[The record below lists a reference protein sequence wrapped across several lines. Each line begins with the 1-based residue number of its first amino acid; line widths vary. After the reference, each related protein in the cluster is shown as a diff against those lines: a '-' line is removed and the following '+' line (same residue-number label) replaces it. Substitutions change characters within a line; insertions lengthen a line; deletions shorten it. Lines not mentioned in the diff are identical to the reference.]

1 MTALNLILII
11 AGAMLAAGLLTVL
24 AWLIYSW
31 YLDRVER
38 RLAERKGL
46 YRELVSDLATRDRAL
61 LHPTIH
67 QISTLY
73 DLDALEAVLEEQAR
87 SSSGRPG
94 WLLEVY
100 DELGLVD
107 KYIHMLRS
115 ARKWRDRAFAAELL
129 GRVGGA
135 KAVPALLETVVATR
149 TEDSDV
155 REVALRAL
163 ARIADPR
170 AVEPLIKALEDAEVW
185 LAPRIADILARHGEA
200 VVAPLIA
207 VLDEGKHRPARAWA
221 ANVLGEVGAQRAFPS
236 VVRLLDDPEDE
247 VRAKAATAL
256 GRMGDRRAVGYLVD
270 HLLSDSAPFVRAR
283 ISAALGQLGG
293 PEVIERLVR
302 ALGDPAWWVRMRTV
316 EALEHVG
323 GVAEGPLLIALDDSD
338 PEIRIRAA
346 VALERLGVPDN
357 LVRMI
362 EIGERV
368 PDAMQTMVKFA
379 AAGPREFLSELTQHD
394 SRQVRSA
401 LVTAAERSGRRDL
414 ADDLVRMATKDS
426 EAALRGQALTAL
438 RSLGIRDALPAA
450 LSALADEDQ
459 QVRAAAVE
467 FVGAFGSADI
477 LGLLHAQTADT
488 DPHVRAASMR
498 ALGRLGAPV
507 GEADVGRLLH
517 DPDWTVRE
525 AAVMTA
531 TDASL
536 RSLLPDLLTLLGD
549 TDPRVRRRAAGAV
562 GMLGDGSTVPLLLA
576 AFPDPSSEVSE
587 AIAVA
592 VSRLDPDAVS
602 GLAEALVDSTDVE
615 SKLALIRT
623 VSRSQA
629 DPHSVLHRLRADPS
643 PAVRAAALDSLASRT
658 RRAGEGAE
666 SILPALE
673 SGIKD
678 PDELV
683 RATAVDAWARQPTLD
698 QPQLLLTL
706 LEQDPSPLVRERV
719 ALSIGL
725 LRLPAGEASLIAASR
740 RAEPANVR
748 AAAVLAAGVFDRE
761 SIVARIMDMPDDAA
775 LRELLRERLKWD
787 SRFRLLRSRL
797 SKARHLELHALMT
810 PSSAEAQ
817 AALAGGTRKMLDAGD
832 RVRLISSLRA
842 FSGEPSREALL
853 QMVRNDPIP
862 EVRTAALA
870 GVSDLLEEPELLATA
885 ARALGDPSALVRRAA
900 VELFARARPESALP
914 GLIQA
919 LKADDDPAVLSAAA
933 ALAEEHFDEFAMVV
947 RAVPAD
953 GERASVALRIAR
965 YVMHPELPAILPR
978 FARSESPDVR
988 DAVTDLW
995 KNRPDIA
1002 HAPSLQAL
1010 TEDPDSSIRRHAAA
1024 AALASARY
1032 DLLKN
1037 MTRDPD
1043 PSVRREIALAIAN
1056 AESLE
1061 QPGVTT
1067 LELLATDT
1075 DMSVRAAAYVARLLQ
1090 GMPLALPPELDT
1102 QLAAQSV
1109 HESVDLSRLRQTAR
1123 TSPSEE
1129 QRLAAALALALVQD
1143 DVAQEVARTDPA
1155 PAIRHR
1161 VAGALELSGRNLGR
1175 SQ

>member
-1 MTALNLILII
+1 MNALNPTLII

-38 RLAERKGL
+38 RLAQRKGL
-46 YRELVSDLATRDRAL
+46 YRELVSDLARHDRAL

-67 QISTLY
+67 QIGTLY

-87 SSSGRPG
+87 SSSSSPA

-135 KAVPALLETVVATR
+135 KAVPALLETVLATR

-155 REVALRAL
+155 REMALRGL
-163 ARIADPR
+163 ARIADPG
-170 AVEPLIKALEDAEVW
+170 AVEPLIRALENAEVW

-207 VLDEGKHRPARAWA
+207 VLDEGNHRPARAWA
-221 ANVLGEVGAQRAFPS
+221 ANVLGEVRAQRAFPS

-247 VRAKAATAL
+247 VRGKAATAL

-270 HLLSDSAPFVRAR
+270 HLLSDPAPFVRAR

-316 EALEHVG
+316 QALEHVG
-323 GVAEGPLLIALDDSD
+323 AVAEGPLLIALDDAD
-338 PEIRIRAA
+338 PEIRMRAA
-346 VALERLGVPDN
+346 AALERLGMPDN

-362 EIGERV
+362 ESGERV
-368 PDAMQTMVKFA
+368 PDAMQTLVKFA
-379 AAGPREFLSELTQHD
+379 AAGPREFLSGLAQHD
-394 SRQVRSA
+394 SRLVRSA
-401 LVTAAERSGRRDL
+401 LLTAAEHTGRRDL
-414 ADDLVRMATKDS
+414 ADDLVRMASNDS
-426 EAALRGQALTAL
+426 DSALRGQALTAL
-438 RSLGIRDALPAA
+438 RSLGIRDALPTA
-450 LSALADEDQ
+450 LNALADEDQ
-459 QVRAAAVE
+459 EVRAAAVE

-477 LGLLHAQTADT
+477 LGLLHSQTMDAD
-488 DPHVRAASMR
+488 PGVRAASAR

-507 GEADVGRLLH
+507 GAADIGRLLH
-517 DPDWTVRE
+517 DPEWTVRE

-531 TDASL
+531 AEASL
-536 RSLLPDLLTLLGD
+536 RWLLPDLVRLLGD

-562 GMLGDGSTVPLLLA
+562 GVLGDRSTVSLLLG
-576 AFPDPSSEVSE
+576 AFPDSSSEVSE

-602 GLAEALVDSTDVE
+602 ILAEALVDSPDVE

-623 VSRSQA
+623 ISRSQA

-643 PAVRAAALDSLASRT
+643 PAVRAAALDSLARRT
-658 RRAGEGAE
+658 RRSQQGAE
-666 SILPALE
+666 SVVPALE
-673 SGIKD
+673 GGIKD

-683 RATAVDAWARQPTLD
+683 RATAVDAWSRQATLD
-698 QPQLLLTL
+698 QAQLLLTL
-706 LEQDPSPLVRERV
+706 MEQDPSPLVRERV

-725 LRLPAGEASLIAASR
+725 LRLSAGEASLIAALR

-748 AAAVLAAGVFDRE
+748 AAAALAAGVFDQQ
-761 SIVARIMDMPDDAA
+761 SMVARLREMPDDAA
-775 LRELLRERLKWD
+775 VREILRERLKWD

-810 PSSAEAQ
+810 PNSAEAE
-817 AALAGGTRKMLDAGD
+817 AALAGGMRKMVDVRD

-853 QMVRNDPIP
+853 QMVRSDPIP
-862 EVRTAALA
+862 EVRTAALGA
-870 GVSDLLEEPELLATA
+870 VSDLLEQPELLATA
-885 ARALGDPSALVRRAA
+885 ARALGDPSPLVRRAA
-900 VELFARARPESALP
+900 VELFARAHAQSALP
-914 GLIQA
+914 RLIQA
-919 LKADDDPAVLSAAA
+919 LKPDDDPAVLAAAA
-933 ALAEEHFDEFAMVV
+933 ALAEEHFDEFATVV
-947 RAVPAD
+947 RAVPPD
-953 GERASVALRIAR
+953 GERAILALRIAR
-965 YVMHPELPAILPR
+965 YVIHPGLPAILPQ

-988 DAVTDLW
+988 DTVTDLW
-995 KNRPDIA
+995 KNRPDLA
-1002 HAPSLQAL
+1002 DGLSLQAL
-1010 TEDPDSSIRRHAAA
+1010 TEDPDTPIRCHAAA

-1043 PSVRREIALAIAN
+1043 PSVRREIALALAKV
-1056 AESLE
+1056 ESVE

-1090 GMPLALPPELDT
+1090 GMPLALPPELDA
-1102 QLAAQSV
+1102 QLAAQAV
-1109 HESVDLSRLRQTAR
+1109 KETVDLSRLRQTAR
-1123 TSPSEE
+1123 TSPSEGR
-1129 QRLAAALALALVQD
+1129 RLAAALALTLVQD
-1143 DVAQEVARTDPA
+1143 DVAHEVARMDPV

-1161 VAGALELSGRNLGR
+1161 VAGALELSRRNTGP

>member
-24 AWLIYSW
+24 AWLIHSW
-31 YLDRVER
+31 YLDRLER
-38 RLAERKGL
+38 SLAERKGL
-46 YRELVSDLATRDRAL
+46 YQELVSDLATRDRAL

-67 QISTLY
+67 QITTLY
-73 DLDALEAVLEEQAR
+73 DLDALEAVLEEQAS
-87 SSSGRPG
+87 SSSGGPG

-100 DELGLVD
+100 DELGLID

-135 KAVPALLETVVATR
+135 KAVPALLETVMATR

-155 REVALRAL
+155 REIALRAL
-163 ARIADPR
+163 ARIADPG
-170 AVEPLIKALEDAEVW
+170 AVEPLVKALENAEVW

-207 VLDEGKHRPARAWA
+207 ILDEENHRPARAWA
-221 ANVLGEVGAQRAFPS
+221 ANILGQVRAKRAFPS

-256 GRMGDRRAVGYLVD
+256 GRMGDRRAIGYLVD
-270 HLLSDSAPFVRAR
+270 RLLSDPAPFVRAR
-283 ISAALGQLGG
+283 MSAALGQLGG

-316 EALEHVG
+316 QALEHVG
-323 GVAEGPLLIALDDSD
+323 AVAEGPLLIALDDAD
-338 PEIRIRAA
+338 PEIRMRAA

-362 EIGERV
+362 ESGERV
-368 PDAMQTMVKFA
+368 PDAMQTLVKFA
-379 AAGPREFLSELTQHD
+379 AAGPREFLSELAEHD

-401 LVTAAERSGRRDL
+401 LVTAAEQTGRRDL
-414 ADDLVRMATKDS
+414 ADDLVRMATSDS
-426 EAALRGQALTAL
+426 EPALRGQALTAL
-438 RSLGIRDALPAA
+438 RSLGVRDALPAA
-450 LSALADEDQ
+450 LSALADEDH

-467 FVGAFGSADI
+467 FVGTYGSADI
-477 LGLLHAQTADT
+477 LELLHAQTADA
-488 DPHVRAASMR
+488 DPQFRAASVR

-507 GEADVGRLLH
+507 GAGEVRRLLH
-517 DPDWTVRE
+517 DPEWTVRE
-525 AAVMTA
+525 AAVIAA
-531 TDASL
+531 TEASL
-536 RSLLPDLLTLLGD
+536 RSLLPDLVTLLGD

-562 GMLGDGSTVPLLLA
+562 GVLGDRTTVPLLLG
-576 AFPDPSSEVSE
+576 AFPDPSAEVSE
-587 AIAVA
+587 AIALA

-602 GLAEALVDSTDVE
+602 GLAEALVDSPDVE

-623 VSRSQA
+623 ISRSQA

-643 PAVRAAALDSLASRT
+643 PAVRAAALDSLARRT
-658 RRAGEGAE
+658 RRGGEGAE
-666 SILPALE
+666 SIVPALE

-683 RATAVDAWARQPTLD
+683 RATAVDAWSRQATPD
-698 QPQLLLTL
+698 QAQPLLTL

-719 ALSIGL
+719 ALSLGL
-725 LRLPAGEASLIAASR
+725 LRLPEGEASLSAALR

-748 AAAVLAAGVFDRE
+748 AAAAVAAGVFDRV
-761 SIVARIMDMPDDAA
+761 SMVARIMDMPDCAA
-775 LRELLRERLKWD
+775 VREILRERLKWD
-787 SRFRLLRSRL
+787 SRFRLLRWSL
-797 SKARHLELHALMT
+797 SKARHLELHALMA
-810 PSSAEAQ
+810 PSSAEAE
-817 AALAGGTRKMLDAGD
+817 AALAGGTRRMLDAGD

-853 QMVRNDPIP
+853 QMVRSDPIP

-870 GVSDLLEEPELLATA
+870 GIAELLDEPELLATA
-885 ARALGDPSALVRRAA
+885 ARALGDPSPLVRRAA
-900 VELFARARPESALP
+900 VELFARARARSALP
-914 GLIQA
+914 GLVQA
-919 LKADDDPAVLSAAA
+919 LKPDDDPAVLAAAA
-933 ALAEEHFDEFAMVV
+933 ALAEEHFDDFAIVV
-947 RAVPAD
+947 RALPPD
-953 GERASVALRIAR
+953 GERAILALRIAR
-965 YVMHPELPAILPR
+965 YVIHPELAAILPR
-978 FARSESPDVR
+978 FALSESPDVR

-1002 HAPSLQAL
+1002 DAPSLQAL
-1010 TEDPDSSIRRHAAA
+1010 TQDPDTSIRRHAAA
-1024 AALASARY
+1024 AALASARH

-1037 MTRDPD
+1037 MTGDPD
-1043 PSVRREIALAIAN
+1043 PSVRREIALAMAK
-1056 AESLE
+1056 AESVE
-1061 QPGVTT
+1061 RSGVGT

-1090 GMPLALPPELDT
+1090 GMPLALPPELD
-1102 QLAAQSV
+1102 AQMVAQAV
-1109 HESVDLSRLRQTAR
+1109 HEAVDLSRLRQTAQ

-1129 QRLAAALALALVQD
+1129 RRLAAALALALMQD
-1143 DVAQEVARTDPA
+1143 DVAQEVARMDPA

-1161 VAGALELSGRNLGR
+1161 VAGALELSRRSLGPP
-1175 SQ
+1175 Q

>member
-1 MTALNLILII
+1 MTASNLILII

-31 YLDRVER
+31 YLDRAER
-38 RLAERKGL
+38 SLAERKGL

-67 QISTLY
+67 QITTLY

-87 SSSGRPG
+87 SSSGGPG

-100 DELGLVD
+100 DELGLID

-135 KAVPALLETVVATR
+135 KAVPALLETVMATR

-155 REVALRAL
+155 REIALRAL
-163 ARIADPR
+163 ARIADPG
-170 AVEPLIKALEDAEVW
+170 AVEPLVKALENAEVW

-207 VLDEGKHRPARAWA
+207 ILDEENHRPARAWA
-221 ANVLGEVGAQRAFPS
+221 ANILGQVRAKRAFPS

-256 GRMGDRRAVGYLVD
+256 GRMGDRRAIGYLVD
-270 HLLSDSAPFVRAR
+270 RLLSDPAPFVRAR
-283 ISAALGQLGG
+283 MSAALGQLGG

-316 EALEHVG
+316 QALEHVG
-323 GVAEGPLLIALDDSD
+323 AVAEGPLLIALDDAD
-338 PEIRIRAA
+338 PEIRMRAA

-362 EIGERV
+362 ESGERV
-368 PDAMQTMVKFA
+368 PDAMQTLVKFA
-379 AAGPREFLSELTQHD
+379 AAGPREFLSELAEHD

-401 LVTAAERSGRRDL
+401 LVTAAEQTGRRDL
-414 ADDLVRMATKDS
+414 ADDLVRMATSDS
-426 EAALRGQALTAL
+426 EPALRGQALTAL
-438 RSLGIRDALPAA
+438 RSLGVRDALPAA
-450 LSALADEDQ
+450 LSALADEDH

-467 FVGAFGSADI
+467 FVGTYGSADI
-477 LGLLHAQTADT
+477 LELLHAQTADA
-488 DPHVRAASMR
+488 DPQFRAASVR

-507 GEADVGRLLH
+507 GAGEVRRLLH
-517 DPDWTVRE
+517 DPEWTVRE
-525 AAVMTA
+525 AAVIAA
-531 TDASL
+531 TEASL
-536 RSLLPDLLTLLGD
+536 RSLLPDLVTLLGD

-562 GMLGDGSTVPLLLA
+562 GVLGDRTTVPLLLG
-576 AFPDPSSEVSE
+576 AFPDPSAEVSE
-587 AIAVA
+587 AIALA

-602 GLAEALVDSTDVE
+602 GLAEALVDSPDVE

-643 PAVRAAALDSLASRT
+643 PAVRAAALDSLARRT
-658 RRAGEGAE
+658 RRGGEGAE
-666 SILPALE
+666 SIVPALE

-683 RATAVDAWARQPTLD
+683 RATAVDAWSRQATPD
-698 QPQLLLTL
+698 QAQLLLTL

-719 ALSIGL
+719 ALSLGL
-725 LRLPAGEASLIAASR
+725 LRLPEGEASLSAALR

-748 AAAVLAAGVFDRE
+748 AAAAVAAGVFDRV
-761 SIVARIMDMPDDAA
+761 SMVARIMDMPDCAA
-775 LRELLRERLKWD
+775 VREILRERLKWD
-787 SRFRLLRSRL
+787 SRFRLLRWSL
-797 SKARHLELHALMT
+797 SKARHLELHALMA
-810 PSSAEAQ
+810 PSSAEAE
-817 AALAGGTRKMLDAGD
+817 AALAGGTRRMLDAGD

-853 QMVRNDPIP
+853 QMVRSDPIP

-870 GVSDLLEEPELLATA
+870 GVAELLDEPELLATA
-885 ARALGDPSALVRRAA
+885 ARALGDPSPLVRRAA
-900 VELFARARPESALP
+900 VELFARARTRSALP
-914 GLIQA
+914 GLVQA
-919 LKADDDPAVLSAAA
+919 LKPDDDPAVLAAAA
-933 ALAEEHFDEFAMVV
+933 ALAEEHFDDFAIVV
-947 RAVPAD
+947 RALPPD
-953 GERASVALRIAR
+953 GERAILALRIAR
-965 YVMHPELPAILPR
+965 YVIHPELAAILPR
-978 FARSESPDVR
+978 FALSESPDVR

-1002 HAPSLQAL
+1002 DAPSLQAL
-1010 TEDPDSSIRRHAAA
+1010 TQDPDTSIRRHAAA
-1024 AALASARY
+1024 AALASARH

-1037 MTRDPD
+1037 MTGDPD
-1043 PSVRREIALAIAN
+1043 PSVRREIALAMAK
-1056 AESLE
+1056 AESVE
-1061 QPGVTT
+1061 RSGVGT

-1090 GMPLALPPELDT
+1090 GMPLALPPELD
-1102 QLAAQSV
+1102 AQMVAQAV
-1109 HESVDLSRLRQTAR
+1109 HEAVDLSRLRQTAQ

-1129 QRLAAALALALVQD
+1129 RRLAAALALALMQD
-1143 DVAQEVARTDPA
+1143 DVAQEVARMDPA

-1161 VAGALELSGRNLGR
+1161 VAGALELSRRSLGPP
-1175 SQ
+1175 Q

>member
-31 YLDRVER
+31 YLDRIER
-38 RLAERKGL
+38 SLAERKGL

-61 LHPTIH
+61 LDPIIH

-87 SSSGRPG
+87 SSNGRPG

-170 AVEPLIKALEDAEVW
+170 AVEPLIKALESAEIW

-207 VLDEGKHRPARAWA
+207 VLNEGNQRPARAWA
-221 ANVLGEVGAQRAFPS
+221 ANVLGEVRAQRAFPS
-236 VVRLLDDPEDE
+236 LVRLLDDPEDE

-256 GRMGDRRAVGYLVD
+256 GRIGDRRGVVYLMD
-270 HLLSDSAPFVRAR
+270 HLLSDPAPFVRAR

-302 ALGDPAWWVRMRTV
+302 ALGDQAWWVRMRTV

-323 GVAEGPLLIALDDSD
+323 GAAEGPLLVALDDSD
-338 PEIRIRAA
+338 PEIRLRAA

-362 EIGERV
+362 ESGERV
-368 PDAMQTMVKFA
+368 SDAMQTMVKFA
-379 AAGPREFLSELTQHD
+379 AAGPREFLSELAQHD

-401 LVTAAERSGRRDL
+401 LVTAAERTGRRDL
-414 ADDLVRMATKDS
+414 ADDLTRMATQDP
-426 EAALRGQALTAL
+426 EAALRAQALTAL
-438 RSLGIRDALPAA
+438 RLLSVRDALPAA
-450 LSALADEDQ
+450 LTALADDDQ
-459 QVRAAAVE
+459 QVRAAAIE
-467 FVGAFGSADI
+467 FVGAFGSSDV
-477 LGLLHAQTADT
+477 LGLLHAQTADA
-488 DPHVRAASMR
+488 DPRVRAASVR
-498 ALGRLGAPV
+498 ALGRMGAPV

-525 AAVMTA
+525 AAVITA
-531 TDASL
+531 AEASL
-536 RSLLPDLLTLLGD
+536 RSLLPDLVTLVGD
-549 TDPRVRRRAAGAV
+549 SDPRVRRRAAGAV
-562 GMLGDGSTVPLLLA
+562 GVLGNASTVPLLLA

-592 VSRLDPDAVS
+592 VSRLDPEAVS
-602 GLAEALVDSTDVE
+602 GLAEALVDSPDVE

-629 DPHSVLHRLRADPS
+629 DPHSVLERLLGDPS
-643 PAVRAAALDSLASRT
+643 PAVRAAALDSLARRT
-658 RRAGEGAE
+658 RRSGAGTE
-666 SILPALE
+666 SSVAALV
-673 SGIKD
+673 SGISD

-683 RATAVDAWARQPTLD
+683 RASAVDAWSRERTSGQTE
-698 QPQLLLTL
+698 LLLTL
-706 LEQDPSPLVRERV
+706 LERDPSPLVRERA
-719 ALSIGL
+719 ALAIGL
-725 LRLPAGEASLIAASR
+725 LRLEAGEAALLAASR

-748 AAAVLAAGVFDRE
+748 AAAALAAGLYDRE
-761 SIVARIMDMPDDAA
+761 SIVARIMDMPDESAV
-775 LRELLRERLKWD
+775 RELIRDRLKWD
-787 SRFRLLRSRL
+787 SRFRLLRCRL
-797 SKARHLELHALMT
+797 SKARHLELRALMT
-810 PSSAEAQ
+810 PSNADAQ

-832 RVRLISSLRA
+832 RVRLIGSLRA
-842 FSGEPSREALL
+842 FSGDPSREALL
-853 QMVRNDPIP
+853 QMVRTDPVP
-862 EVRTAALA
+862 EVRTAALSA
-870 GVSDLLEEPELLATA
+870 AADLLDESELLETV
-885 ARALGDPSALVRRAA
+885 ARTLGDPSALVRRAA
-900 VELFARARPESALP
+900 VELFARVRPESALP
-914 GLIQA
+914 RLMQA
-919 LKADDDPAVLSAAA
+919 LKSDEDPAVLTAAA
-933 ALAEEHFDEFAMVV
+933 ALAEQQFEEFAELV
-947 RAVPAD
+947 RALPSD
-953 GERASVALRIAR
+953 GDRAILALRIAR
-965 YVMHPELPAILPR
+965 YIMHPDLSEILPR
-978 FARSESPDVR
+978 FSLSESPDVR

-995 KNRPDIA
+995 KNRPDTA
-1002 HAPSLQAL
+1002 DPPSLEAL
-1010 TEDPDSSIRRHAAA
+1010 TQDPDISIRRHAAG
-1024 AALASARY
+1024 AALASLRY
-1032 DLLKN
+1032 DLLRK

-1043 PSVRREIALAIAN
+1043 PSVRREIALALGS

-1061 QPGVTT
+1061 QPGVAT
-1067 LELLATDT
+1067 LELLTTDT
-1075 DMSVRAAAYVARLLQ
+1075 DMTVRAAAYVARLLQ
-1090 GMPLALPPELDT
+1090 GMPFALPPELDA
-1102 QLAAQSV
+1102 QMAAHAVRDSA
-1109 HESVDLSRLRQTAR
+1109 DLSRLRQTAR
-1123 TSPSEE
+1123 ISPSEE
-1129 QRLAAALALALVQD
+1129 HRLAAALALALVQD
-1143 DVAQEVARTDPA
+1143 DVAREVARTDPA
-1155 PAIRHR
+1155 PSIRHR
-1161 VAGALELSGRNLGR
+1161 VSGALELSGRNLPG
-1175 SQ
+1175 SL

>member
-11 AGAMLAAGLLTVL
+11 AGAMLAAGLLAVL

-38 RLAERKGL
+38 SLAERKGL

-67 QISTLY
+67 QIGTLY

-87 SSSGRPG
+87 SSDGSPS

-155 REVALRAL
+155 REIALRAL
-163 ARIADPR
+163 ARIGDPG
-170 AVEPLIKALEDAEVW
+170 AVEPLIRALENVEGW
-185 LAPRIADILARHGEA
+185 LAPRIANILARHGEA

-207 VLDEGKHRPARAWA
+207 LLDQGNHRSARAWA
-221 ANVLGEVGAQRAFPS
+221 ANVLGEVRAQRAFPS
-236 VVRLLDDPEDE
+236 VVRLLDDLDDE

-256 GRMGDRRAVGYLVD
+256 GRMGDRRAVGYLMD
-270 HLLSDSAPFVRAR
+270 HLLSDPAPFVRAR

-293 PEVIERLVR
+293 PEIIERLVR

-323 GVAEGPLLIALDDSD
+323 AVAEGPLLIALDDAD
-338 PEIRIRAA
+338 REIRMRAA
-346 VALERLGVPDN
+346 AALERLGLPHN

-362 EIGERV
+362 ESGERV
-368 PDAMQTMVKFA
+368 PEAMQTLVKFA
-379 AAGPREFLSELTQHD
+379 AAGPREFLSELTLHD

-401 LVTAAERSGRRDL
+401 LVTAAEQTLRRDL
-414 ADDLVRMATKDS
+414 ADDLVRMAANDP

-438 RSLGIRDALPAA
+438 RSLGIREALPAA
-450 LSALADEDQ
+450 LNALADEDR

-477 LGLLHAQTADT
+477 LGLLRAQTADA
-488 DPHVRAASMR
+488 DPLVRAASMR
-498 ALGRLGAPV
+498 ALGRFGAPV
-507 GEADVGRLLH
+507 GTADVGRLLH
-517 DPDWTVRE
+517 DPEWAVRE
-525 AAVMTA
+525 AAVIAA
-531 TDASL
+531 TEALL
-536 RSLLPDLLTLLGD
+536 RSLLPDLITLLGD

-562 GMLGDGSTVPLLLA
+562 GVLGDRSTVPLLLG
-576 AFPDPSSEVSE
+576 AFPDPSSEVNE

-592 VSRLDPDAVS
+592 VSRLDPAAVS
-602 GLAEALVDSTDVE
+602 GLAEALVDSPDVE

-643 PAVRAAALDSLASRT
+643 PAVRAAALDSLSRRT
-658 RRAGEGAE
+658 RRSGEGPE
-666 SILPALE
+666 SVVPALE

-683 RATAVDAWARQPTLD
+683 RATAVDAWSRQATLD
-698 QPQLLLTL
+698 QAQLLLTL
-706 LEQDPSPLVRERV
+706 LKQDSSPLVRERA

-725 LRLPAGEASLIAASR
+725 LRLSAGEASLIAALR

-748 AAAVLAAGVFDRE
+748 AAATLAAGVFDTE
-761 SIVARIMDMPDDAA
+761 SMVARIMDMPDDAA
-775 LRELLRERLKWD
+775 VREILRERLKWD

-797 SKARHLELHALMT
+797 SKARHLELHALMM

-853 QMVRNDPIP
+853 QMVRSDPIP
-862 EVRTAALA
+862 EVRTAAIA
-870 GVSDLLEEPELLATA
+870 GVSDLLEEAELLATG
-885 ARALGDPSALVRRAA
+885 ARALGDPSPLVRRAA
-900 VELFARARPESALP
+900 VELFARARAESALP
-914 GLIQA
+914 RLIQA
-919 LKADDDPAVLSAAA
+919 LKPDDEPAVLAAAA
-933 ALAEEHFDEFAMVV
+933 ALAEEHFGEFAMVV
-947 RAVPAD
+947 RALAPD
-953 GERASVALRIAR
+953 GERATLALRIAR
-965 YVMHPELPAILPR
+965 YVVHPELPAILPR

-988 DAVTDLW
+988 DAVTILW
-995 KNRPDIA
+995 KNRPDVA
-1002 HAPSLQAL
+1002 DTQSLQAL
-1010 TEDPDSSIRRHAAA
+1010 TEDPDTAIRRHAAG
-1024 AALASARY
+1024 AALASGRY
-1032 DLLKN
+1032 DLLKS

-1043 PSVRREIALAIAN
+1043 PSVRREIAHAMARG
-1056 AESLE
+1056 ESVE
-1061 QPGVTT
+1061 RPGVAT

-1090 GMPLALPPELDT
+1090 GTPLALPPELDA
-1102 QLAAQSV
+1102 QMAAQAV
-1109 HESVDLSRLRQTAR
+1109 HEIVDLSRLRQTAR

-1129 QRLAAALALALVQD
+1129 RRLAAALVLALVQD

-1161 VAGALELSGRNLGR
+1161 VAGALELSGRSLGP

>member
-31 YLDRVER
+31 YLDRAER
-38 RLAERKGL
+38 SLAERKGL

-67 QISTLY
+67 QITTLY

-87 SSSGRPG
+87 SSSGGPG

-100 DELGLVD
+100 DELGLID

-135 KAVPALLETVVATR
+135 KAVPALLETVMATR

-155 REVALRAL
+155 REIALRAL
-163 ARIADPR
+163 ARIADPG
-170 AVEPLIKALEDAEVW
+170 AVEPLVKALENAEVW

-207 VLDEGKHRPARAWA
+207 ILDEENHRPARAWA
-221 ANVLGEVGAQRAFPS
+221 ANILGQVRAKRAFPS

-256 GRMGDRRAVGYLVD
+256 GRMGDRRAIGYLVD
-270 HLLSDSAPFVRAR
+270 RLLSDPAPFVRAR
-283 ISAALGQLGG
+283 MSAALGQLGG

-316 EALEHVG
+316 QALEHVG
-323 GVAEGPLLIALDDSD
+323 AVAEGPLLIALDDAD
-338 PEIRIRAA
+338 PEIRMRAA

-362 EIGERV
+362 ESGERV
-368 PDAMQTMVKFA
+368 PDAMQTLVKFA
-379 AAGPREFLSELTQHD
+379 AAGPREFLSELAQHD

-401 LVTAAERSGRRDL
+401 LVTIAEQTGRSDL
-414 ADDLVRMATKDS
+414 ADDLVRIATNDP
-426 EAALRGQALTAL
+426 EAALRGQALTTL
-438 RSLGIRDALPAA
+438 RTLGVRDALPAA
-450 LSALADEDQ
+450 VSAFTDEDL

-477 LGLLHAQTADT
+477 LELLHAQAADA
-488 DPHVRAASMR
+488 DPRVRAASVR
-498 ALGRLGAPV
+498 ALGRLGAP
-507 GEADVGRLLH
+507 GRAAEIGRLLH
-517 DPDWTVRE
+517 DAEWTVRE
-525 AAVMTA
+525 AAAIAA
-531 TDASL
+531 TEASL
-536 RSLLPDLLTLLGD
+536 GSLLPDLVTLLGD

-562 GMLGDGSTVPLLLA
+562 GILGDRTTVPLLLN
-576 AFPDPSSEVSE
+576 AFPDPSAEVSE
-587 AIAVA
+587 AVALA

-602 GLAEALVDSTDVE
+602 ALAAALVDSPDVE

-643 PAVRAAALDSLASRT
+643 PAVRAAALDSLARRT
-658 RRAGEGAE
+658 RRSGQGAE
-666 SILPALE
+666 TIVPALE

-683 RATAVDAWARQPTLD
+683 RATAVDAWSRQATLD
-698 QPQLLLTL
+698 QAHVLLTL
-706 LEQDPSPLVRERV
+706 LERDPSPLVRERV

-725 LRLPAGEASLIAASR
+725 LRLSAGEASLSAAMR

-748 AAAVLAAGVFDRE
+748 AAAALAAGVFDRE
-761 SIVARIMDMPDDAA
+761 SMVARIMDMPDDATV
-775 LRELLRERLKWD
+775 REILRERLKWD
-787 SRFRLLRSRL
+787 SRFRLLRWSL
-797 SKARHLELHALMT
+797 PKARHLELHALLT
-810 PSSAEAQ
+810 PSSAEAE
-817 AALAGGTRKMLDAGD
+817 AALAGGTRRMLDAGD

-842 FSGEPSREALL
+842 FSGDPSREALL
-853 QMVRNDPIP
+853 QMVRSDPVP

-870 GVSDLLEEPELLATA
+870 GVAELLDEPELLATA

-900 VELFARARPESALP
+900 VELFARAPARSALS
-914 GLIQA
+914 GLVQA
-919 LKADDDPAVLSAAA
+919 LKPDDDPAVLAAAA
-933 ALAEEHFDEFAMVV
+933 ALAEEHFDDFARVV
-947 RAVPAD
+947 RALPID
-953 GERASVALRIAR
+953 GERAILALRIACH
-965 YVMHPELPAILPR
+965 VMHPELAAILPQ

-988 DAVTDLW
+988 DAVTELW
-995 KNRPDIA
+995 KRRPDIA
-1002 HAPSLQAL
+1002 DGPSLQAL
-1010 TEDPDSSIRRHAAA
+1010 TQDPDTSIRSHAAA

-1032 DLLKN
+1032 DLLKD

-1043 PSVRREIALAIAN
+1043 PSVRREVALVMAS
-1056 AESLE
+1056 AESVE
-1061 QPGVTT
+1061 RSGAAT

-1090 GMPLALPPELDT
+1090 GMPLTLPPELD
-1102 QLAAQSV
+1102 AQMVAQAV
-1109 HESVDLSRLRQTAR
+1109 HETGDLSHLRQTAR

-1129 QRLAAALALALVQD
+1129 RRLAAALALALVQD
-1143 DVAQEVARTDPA
+1143 DVAQEVARMDPS

-1161 VAGALELSGRNLGR
+1161 VAGAFELSRRSLGPP
-1175 SQ
+1175 Q

>member
-31 YLDRVER
+31 YLDRVELS
-38 RLAERKGL
+38 LAERKGL

-61 LHPTIH
+61 LNPTIH

-94 WLLEVY
+94 WLLEIY

-170 AVEPLIKALEDAEVW
+170 AVEPLIKALESAEIW
-185 LAPRIADILARHGEA
+185 LAPRIADLLARHGEA

-207 VLDEGKHRPARAWA
+207 VLNEGNHRPARAWA
-221 ANVLGEVGAQRAFPS
+221 ANVLGEVRAQRAYPA

-256 GRMGDRRAVGYLVD
+256 GRIGDRRAVGYLMD
-270 HLLSDSAPFVRAR
+270 HLLSDPAPFVRAR

-302 ALGDPAWWVRMRTV
+302 ALGDQAWWVRMRTV

-338 PEIRIRAA
+338 PEIRMRAA

-362 EIGERV
+362 ESGERV
-368 PDAMQTMVKFA
+368 PDALQTMVKFA
-379 AAGPREFLSELTQHD
+379 AAGPREFLSELAQHD

-401 LVTAAERSGRRDL
+401 LVTAAERTGRRDL
-414 ADDLVRMATKDS
+414 AGDLIRIATHDP
-426 EAALRGQALTAL
+426 EAALRAHALTAL
-438 RSLGIRDALPAA
+438 RLLAVQDALPAA
-450 LSALADEDQ
+450 LTALADADQ
-459 QVRAAAVE
+459 HVRAAAVE
-467 FVGAFGSADI
+467 FVGVFGSADI
-477 LGLLHAQTADT
+477 LGLLHAQTADA
-488 DPHVRAASMR
+488 DPRVRAASVR

-525 AAVMTA
+525 AAVITA
-531 TDASL
+531 TEASV
-536 RSLLPDLLTLLGD
+536 RSLLPDLVTLLGD
-549 TDPRVRRRAAGAV
+549 TDPRVRRKAADAV
-562 GMLGDGSTVPLLLA
+562 GVLGDASTVPLLLA
-576 AFPDPSSEVSE
+576 AFPDASAEVSE

-592 VSRLDPDAVS
+592 VSRLDPEAVS
-602 GLAEALVDSTDVE
+602 GLAEALVDSPDVD

-623 VSRSQA
+623 INRSGT
-629 DPHSVLHRLRADPS
+629 DPHSVLERLLGDPS
-643 PAVRAAALDSLASRT
+643 PAVRAAALDSLARRT
-658 RRAGEGAE
+658 HRSGEGAE
-666 SILPALE
+666 SSVAALE
-673 SGIKD
+673 SGISD

-683 RATAVDAWARQPTLD
+683 RATAVDAWSRQPTPG
-698 QPQLLLTL
+698 QSELLLAL
-706 LEQDPSPLVRERV
+706 LERDPSPLVRERAAV
-719 ALSIGL
+719 SIGL
-725 LRLPAGEASLIAASR
+725 LRLDAGETALLAASR
-740 RAEPANVR
+740 RAEPVNVR
-748 AAAVLAAGVFDRE
+748 AAAALAAGMYDRE
-761 SIVARIMDMPDDAA
+761 SIVARIMDMPDQSAVRD
-775 LRELLRERLKWD
+775 LLRDRLKWD
-787 SRFRLLRSRL
+787 SRFRLLRCRL

-810 PSSAEAQ
+810 PSNAEAH
-817 AALAGGTRKMLDAGD
+817 AALAGGTRTMLDAGD
-832 RVRLISSLRA
+832 RVRLIGSLRA

-853 QMVRNDPIP
+853 QMVRSDPVP
-862 EVRTAALA
+862 EVRTAALSSVA
-870 GVSDLLEEPELLATA
+870 DLVDEPELLLTA
-885 ARALGDPSALVRRAA
+885 ARALGDPSVLVRRAA
-900 VELFARARPESALP
+900 VELFARARPESALS

-919 LKADDDPAVLSAAA
+919 LRPDDDPAVLAAAA
-933 ALAEEHFDEFAMVV
+933 ALAEEHFQEFAKVV
-947 RAVPAD
+947 RALPPD
-953 GERASVALRIAR
+953 GERAILALRIAR
-965 YVMHPELPAILPR
+965 YVMHPELSDILPQ

-995 KNRPDIA
+995 KNRPDVA
-1002 HAPSLQAL
+1002 DPPSIQAL
-1010 TEDPDSSIRRHAAA
+1010 TQDPDTSIRRHAAA

-1032 DLLKN
+1032 DLLRN

-1043 PSVRREIALAIAN
+1043 PSVRREVALALGS
-1056 AESLE
+1056 AESVE
-1061 QPGVTT
+1061 QPGIAT
-1067 LELLATDT
+1067 LELLTTDA

-1090 GMPLALPPELDT
+1090 GMPLALPPELDA
-1102 QLAAQSV
+1102 QMAAHTV
-1109 HESVDLSRLRQTAR
+1109 RESADLPRLRQAAR
-1123 TSPSEE
+1123 LSASEE
-1129 QRLAAALALALVQD
+1129 HRLAAALALALVQD
-1143 DVAQEVARTDPA
+1143 DVAREVARTDPA
-1155 PAIRHR
+1155 PGIRHR
-1161 VAGALELSGRNLGR
+1161 VAGALELSERNLPDSR
-1175 SQ
+1175 

>member
-24 AWLIYSW
+24 TWLIYSW
-31 YLDRVER
+31 YLDRIER

-73 DLDALEAVLEEQAR
+73 DLDAVEAVLEEQAR
-87 SSSGRPG
+87 SSSGSPG

-107 KYIHMLRS
+107 KYINRLRS

-163 ARIADPR
+163 ARIADPG
-170 AVEPLIKALEDAEVW
+170 AVEPLIKALENAKLW

-200 VVAPLIA
+200 VIAPLIA
-207 VLDEGKHRPARAWA
+207 FLDEGNHRPARAWA
-221 ANVLGEVGAQRAFPS
+221 ANVLGEIRAQRAFPS
-236 VVRLLDDPEDE
+236 VVRLLDDSQDE

-256 GRMGDRRAVGYLVD
+256 GRMGDRRAVGYLLD
-270 HLLSDSAPFVRAR
+270 HLLSDPAPFVRAR
-283 ISAALGQLGG
+283 ISAALGQLGS
-293 PEVIERLVR
+293 PEVIDRLVR

-323 GVAEGPLLIALDDSD
+323 SVAEGPLLIALDDSD
-338 PEIRIRAA
+338 PEIRLRAA
-346 VALERLGVPDN
+346 AALERLGVPDN

-362 EIGERV
+362 ESGERV
-368 PDAMQTMVKFA
+368 PDAMQTLVKFA
-379 AAGPREFLSELTQHD
+379 AAGPREFLSELAQHD

-401 LVTAAERSGRRDL
+401 LVTAAERTGRRDL
-414 ADDLVRMATKDS
+414 ADDLVRMATNDS
-426 EAALRGQALTAL
+426 EAALRSQALTAL
-438 RSLGIRDALPAA
+438 RSLGIRDAVPAA

-467 FVGAFGSADI
+467 LVGAFGSGDI
-477 LGLLHAQTADT
+477 LPLLHAQIADT
-488 DPHVRAASMR
+488 DPRVRTASIR

-507 GEADVGRLLH
+507 GSADIGKLLD

-525 AAVMTA
+525 ATLIAA
-531 TDASL
+531 TEASL
-536 RSLLPDLLTLLGD
+536 RSLLPDLVTLLGD
-549 TDPRVRRRAAGAV
+549 TDPRVRRRAAEAV
-562 GMLGDGSTVPLLLA
+562 GILGDRSTVPLLLA
-576 AFPDPSSEVSE
+576 DFPDPSSEVSE

-602 GLAEALVDSTDVE
+602 GLAEALVDSPDVE

-623 VSRSQA
+623 VSRSQSDA
-629 DPHSVLHRLRADPS
+629 HSVLHRLRSDPS
-643 PAVRAAALDSLASRT
+643 PAVRAAALDSLA
-658 RRAGEGAE
+658 RRMRRSGKGEE
-666 SILPALE
+666 SLLPVLE

-683 RATAVDAWARQPTLD
+683 RATAVDAWPRQSTLD
-698 QPQLLLTL
+698 QAQLLLTL
-706 LEQDPSPLVRERV
+706 LEQDSSPLVRERV

-725 LRLPAGEASLIAASR
+725 LRLAAGEASVIAALR

-748 AAAVLAAGVFDRE
+748 AAAALAAGVFDRE
-761 SIVARIMDMPDDAA
+761 SIVTRIMDMPDDAA
-775 LRELLRERLKWD
+775 VREVLRERLKWD
-787 SRFRLLRSRL
+787 SRFRLLRWRL

-810 PSSAEAQ
+810 PSSVEAQ
-817 AALAGGTRKMLDAGD
+817 AALAGGTRKMPDAGD

-842 FSGEPSREALL
+842 FSGELSREALL
-853 QMVRNDPIP
+853 QMVRSDPIP

-870 GVSDLLEEPELLATA
+870 GVSDLLDEPQLLATA

-900 VELFARARPESALP
+900 VELFSRAPARSALP
-914 GLIQA
+914 RLIQA
-919 LKADDDPAVLSAAA
+919 LKPDDDPAVLAAAA

-947 RAVPAD
+947 RALPPD
-953 GERASVALRIAR
+953 GERAILALRIAR
-965 YVMHPELPAILPR
+965 YVMHPELSPILPR

-988 DAVTDLW
+988 GAVTDLW
-995 KNRPDIA
+995 NNRPDITDA
-1002 HAPSLQAL
+1002 SSLQAL
-1010 TEDPDSSIRRHAAA
+1010 TEDPDTSIRRRAAA
-1024 AALASARY
+1024 AALASERY

-1043 PSVRREIALAIAN
+1043 PSVRREIALTMAK
-1056 AESLE
+1056 AESVE
-1061 QPGVTT
+1061 QPGVTI
-1067 LELLATDT
+1067 LELLATDP
-1075 DMSVRAAAYVARLLQ
+1075 DMSVRAAAHVARLLQ

-1102 QLAAQSV
+1102 QIAAEAV
-1109 HESVDLSRLRQTAR
+1109 HESVDLSRLRQRAR
-1123 TSPSEE
+1123 TSPSEG

-1143 DVAQEVARTDPA
+1143 HVAQEVARTDPA

-1161 VAGALELSGRNLGR
+1161 VAGALELSARNLGP